1 MYKIH
6 VWNLGFGNIS
16 LMNLKLK
23 GYYSHGKILSE
34 EQSYPIGTNLVGITW
49 LWWVDMGF
57 QTLTEQP
64 RTHVADRAFLLAGD
78 APVMENVLK

>member
-1 MYKIH
+1 MES
-6 VWNLGFGNIS
+6 GFWKHFLNEPQAEG
-16 LMNLKLK
+16 
-23 GYYSHGKILSE
+23 ILFSWEILRE

-57 QTLTEQP
+57 QSLTEQP

-78 APVMENVLK
+78 APVMENVLQ